1 MKQGFKQAAAAAL
14 IGLLMCSTAGAAK
27 AEGYCVREAGSSH
40 VAAAESEGP
49 FYDVSRDAWYCSAIE
64 YCKSHLLLTG
74 DPDGNFRPNDPV
86 SRAEAAT
93 VLKRLATDETFY
105 FETYFSDVAD
115 GAWYAQDA
123 SSYKRLATDE
133 TFYFE
138 TYFSDV
144 ADGAWYAQDASS
156 YGNLLGGNSRQ
167 DNASSPLGYTAY
179 FYPNANVEREDFAVG
194 IFNVFN
200 LSDYGWKTHF
210 PDIDQI
216 SWTDSYGY
224 NYRQAACAMS
234 NLGIMVGDGQ
244 GYFNPKQ
251 ALTRAEL
258 AQVLY
263 NIDTNDSELLP

>member
-123 SSYKRLATDE
+123 SSY
-133 TFYFE
+133 
-138 TYFSDV
+138 
-144 ADGAWYAQDASS
+144 
-156 YGNLLGGNSRQ
+156 GNLLGGNSRQ

-200 LSDYGWKTHF
+200 LSDYGWKAHF